1 MARSKPTD
9 KVDREVEQR
18 FRDNLVQF
26 SRRQLFIEGEPE
38 RECLE
43 VMQWLVAGH
52 KACRDHL
59 EYDDIQ
65 AFVEEH
71 AVEVKPVAV
80 EIVERAKKAGRPN
93 ER

>member
-1 MARSKPTD
+1 MTKPTA
-9 KVDREVEQR
+9 KTEQR
-18 FRDNLVQF
+18 FRDNLVQL
-26 SRRQLFIEGEPE
+26 SRRQLFIDGEPE
-38 RECLE
+38 SECLE
-43 VMQWLVAGH
+43 VMQWMVAGH

-71 AVEVKPVAV
+71 AIEVKPVAV
-80 EIVERAKKAGRPN
+80 EIIERAKKAGRPN